1 MCRWALDFEP
11 SSLIPCSIPD
21 CAVAIDAMSEKQP
34 LGGEEFSLARPLL
47 VSDNVN

>member
-11 SSLIPCSIPD
+11 SSLIPRSIPD

-34 LGGEEFSLARPLL
+34 FGGEEFPLGPPLAGFR
-47 VSDNVN
+47 